1 MHSQYDKIVYI
12 NLAQDQVTAV
22 IDTLTIHEK
31 AVELIKIPEG
41 INLGDMQDESQFP
54 ENITNYSKIYFSAH
68 GREGLDHCVLDKRTG
83 EAHIYELDEVAAY
96 FGRILKSHV
105 FKNPDTKPRLTLVM
119 SVCEGVGLARN
130 LQNELFKKYGL
141 YIDVVAN
148 KNVVGEQYMRTKKNT
163 NPTHRTTAKG
173 LGRDHLRLH
182 DKVLLTIDKYG
193 TQKEIDAY
201 ELKWIDNVLNTIHK
215 QVAGFRKW
223 ADFSKPENIQIL
235 KGLTNLCT
243 DIDAIIVTF
252 VEEDISLTA
261 NNLLAL
267 LRICGKTTA
276 DSYYKDAMKYK
287 SLTMTIP
294 SLIQQGVK
302 SINYNQNMQNMF
314 TELDQIELQ
323 KNAAVRGEV
332 AQNILKLKK
341 ADISTLLLEV
351 SENGMEGVLSKIE
364 KA

>member
-1 MHSQYDKIVYI
+1 M
-12 NLAQDQVTAV
+12 
-22 IDTLTIHEK
+22 
-31 AVELIKIPEG
+31 
-41 INLGDMQDESQFP
+41 
-54 ENITNYSKIYFSAH
+54 
-68 GREGLDHCVLDKRTG
+68 
-83 EAHIYELDEVAAY
+83 
-96 FGRILKSHV
+96 
-105 FKNPDTKPRLTLVM
+105 
-119 SVCEGVGLARN
+119 
-130 LQNELFKKYGL
+130 
-141 YIDVVAN
+141 
-148 KNVVGEQYMRTKKNT
+148 
-163 NPTHRTTAKG
+163 
-173 LGRDHLRLH
+173 
-182 DKVLLTIDKYG
+182 LLTIDKYG

-332 AQNILKLKK
+332 AQNILKLKRL
-341 ADISTLLLEV
+341 IYRHYS
-351 SENGMEGVLSKIE
+351 
-364 KA
+364 

>member
-130 LQNELFKKYGL
+130 LQNELFKNTD
-141 YIDVVAN
+141 YISMWLPI
-148 KNVVGEQYMRTKKNT
+148 KM
-163 NPTHRTTAKG
+163 
-173 LGRDHLRLH
+173 L
-182 DKVLLTIDKYG
+182 
-193 TQKEIDAY
+193 
-201 ELKWIDNVLNTIHK
+201 
-215 QVAGFRKW
+215 
-223 ADFSKPENIQIL
+223 
-235 KGLTNLCT
+235 
-243 DIDAIIVTF
+243 
-252 VEEDISLTA
+252 
-261 NNLLAL
+261 
-267 LRICGKTTA
+267 
-276 DSYYKDAMKYK
+276 
-287 SLTMTIP
+287 
-294 SLIQQGVK
+294 
-302 SINYNQNMQNMF
+302 
-314 TELDQIELQ
+314 
-323 KNAAVRGEV
+323 
-332 AQNILKLKK
+332 
-341 ADISTLLLEV
+341 
-351 SENGMEGVLSKIE
+351 
-364 KA
+364 